1 MLPVHGVHGGG
12 QGWGGSG
19 TTPRLTHNGEGKSRA
34 QKPTPRRF
42 GLQQGQKRQAS
53 ATALLN
59 ANWMEAAGPC
69 LLFTAGPGAEM
80 GVNNPAGPQDPGSSR
95 GVWRSA
101 PHPKPLPL
109 RTSAKSRDVCH
120 SPRAHCRDGEARC
133 SQAGLSFNISNLLQL
148 FTSTAKSQRKL
159 ILQRACLCK
168 LCRSSNINSMILAY
182 NFSNLMFSWPR
193 TSPRNWRWKQLQKAW
208 PTAQHSLKRSQR
220 GRRSQPC
227 GQTSTPSLQLTPTR
241 PTDSGQASA
250 LPLVH
255 TLHPA
260 VCSYVPRV
268 INRDVL
274 QSW

>member
-1 MLPVHGVHGGG
+1 M
-12 QGWGGSG
+12 
-19 TTPRLTHNGEGKSRA
+19 R
-34 QKPTPRRF
+34 
-42 GLQQGQKRQAS
+42 
-53 ATALLN
+53 
-59 ANWMEAAGPC
+59 
-69 LLFTAGPGAEM
+69 
-80 GVNNPAGPQDPGSSR
+80 VNNPAGPQDPGSSR

-227 GQTSTPSLQLTPTR
+227 GQASTPSLQLTPTR
-241 PTDSGQASA
+241 PMDSGQASA
-250 LPLVH
+250 LHWYTASCSVLLRAQGYQQRCTAKLVERQNKCENH
-255 TLHPA
+255 LRVTNIPNLILLLVKPGPKLWIFRTK
-260 VCSYVPRV
+260 CSPSCY
-268 INRDVL
+268 NT
-274 QSW
+274 